1 MNTRIIE
8 RSFNMD
14 DKDKKVKLDITI
26 SQSTREYIDY
36 VKKEHN
42 LRSLSQ
48 AVDYIVQQE
57 RKNDNVDVLADRIL
71 EKLKDKYENMF
82 TRIRLGVNTADKNSQ
97 IMIEILNS
105 MIYSLGVNQCYDTDI
120 IKTDVVR
127 DSENIIK
134 NRIAHYKQIKD
145 SKSK

>member
-1 MNTRIIE
+1 
-8 RSFNMD
+8 MD

-48 AVDYIVQQE
+48 AVDYIVQKE
-57 RKNDNVDVLADRIL
+57 RENDNVDVLADRIL

>member
-1 MNTRIIE
+1 
-8 RSFNMD
+8 MD

>member
-1 MNTRIIE
+1 
-8 RSFNMD
+8 MD
-14 DKDKKVKLDITI
+14 NKDKKVKLDITI

>member
-1 MNTRIIE
+1 
-8 RSFNMD
+8 MD

-127 DSENIIK
+127 K
-134 NRIAHYKQIKD
+134 
-145 SKSK
+145 

>member
-1 MNTRIIE
+1 
-8 RSFNMD
+8 MD

-26 SQSTREYIDY
+26 SQGTREYIDY

>member
-1 MNTRIIE
+1 
-8 RSFNMD
+8 MD

-82 TRIRLGVNTADKNSQ
+82 TRSRLGVNTADKNSQ

>member
-1 MNTRIIE
+1 
-8 RSFNMD
+8 MD

-145 SKSK
+145 SKNK

>member
-1 MNTRIIE
+1 
-8 RSFNMD
+8 MD

-145 SKSK
+145 SKTK